1 MNRGAVHVRKKF
13 LVAQLSGY
21 RKRHEYFRLFVGLDL
36 DLGVNIPGT
45 VRPVHICLNAIDTQG
60 QDRMSGFTIMRWRKT
75 HDSCVANGRSGYVSH
90 DGNALPIAEA
100 ATALCQ

>member
-1 MNRGAVHVRKKF
+1 MY
-13 LVAQLSGY
+13 QDT
-21 RKRHEYFRLFVGLDL
+21 RLFINVEDTTAF
-36 DLGVNIPGT
+36 DIPGT
-45 VRPVHICLNAIDTQG
+45 VRPVHICLNVIDTQG